1 MSGSQKSSRWGSFL
15 SQAVAGVEA
24 RLDNILA
31 EDGGPK
37 ESTTPSAASGTS
49 PVPPTPLARSAST
62 SKPTNDRLQERL
74 ARAVAARNAASS
86 APRASTEAA
95 STTSSPRPSSDT
107 PERPPISAT
116 QAESPRTSQS
126 VEETNSPAPHAPT
139 GSSDVASTPTPD
151 GQLPL
156 ISSARSSLQL
166 ENSQPEKEGERQSI
180 SRDEVEPATDNSV
193 ASNLHTERINL
204 LEKTLQEMQIQ
215 HQDEL
220 NSHIERVDALQTK
233 LQYLTRE
240 ASEQARSAATSA
252 PAGSLDKKIA
262 EKDDQIAQ
270 LMLEGQKLASTDHQN
285 RTVIKKLRAQLIAN
299 EKELN
304 EQKIWRQR
312 AEKDLADLRRRMEE
326 SNDLE
331 KANEEAHG
339 LLSQSKREVDRL
351 KVENET
357 KDQTIAGLR
366 SQLQE
371 EAENAKSL
379 VAKADE
385 YQREAEQKRVRELE
399 AAVAALEASKEQ
411 TESDA
416 KLAITESRE
425 KAERASERARAIELE
440 LKGEVQMLES
450 KLEALR
456 ARAEEASSGAVGD
469 AQAKLHRQIETLQT
483 QYSIASENWRGMEAS
498 LEAKAANLEK
508 ERDEALR
515 RESEM
520 RRKAREVANRAKR
533 QEEELEEMQ
542 SQLPTVQRDLKSY
555 QSQLDTLRTRAEQ
568 AEAALAETKA
578 ELAKTQTLLKND
590 KGERVDQDRRNWL
603 DEVPIAAHRDRGRP
617 ESPLLTAP
625 MRTFSGDNFLGL
637 QNYSSRFRK
646 TSAPSSNGEPSPS
659 DRASLIRRPSV
670 QPPMRSPL
678 LSSLSGLP
686 TATTPSLASGF
697 DFVASPP
704 THATDRDDV
713 LESLERSASPQNVL
727 QDMVSV
733 STMTAGPSVQLV
745 ERMSAAIR
753 RLESEKV
760 AAKEEL
766 TRISGQRDE
775 ARGEIVALIQELE
788 TSKAATKRV
797 ADLENEIADI
807 NERYQTTLEMLGEK
821 SELVEELRADVQD
834 VKAMYRDL
842 VERTIK

>member
-1 MSGSQKSSRWGSFL
+1 MSAPQKSSRWGSFL

-31 EDGGPK
+31 EDGGQK
-37 ESTTPSAASGTS
+37 ESTAPTVAPSAST
-49 PVPPTPLARSAST
+49 VPPTPPARSAT
-62 SKPTNDRLQERL
+62 PSKSANDRLQERL
-74 ARAVAARNAASS
+74 ARAVAAKNASS
-86 APRASTEAA
+86 RQSIDAGSA
-95 STTSSPRPSSDT
+95 TSSPRPSSDVPRQLPT
-107 PERPPISAT
+107 STA
-116 QAESPRTSQS
+116 QAASPRTSQS
-126 VEETNSPAPHAPT
+126 MEENSPPPPHGPMDIS
-139 GSSDVASTPTPD
+139 GVASTSTID
-151 GQLPL
+151 GQLPAT
-156 ISSARSSLQL
+156 SSPRSSLQL
-166 ENSQPEKEGERQSI
+166 ESQRVEEDIERQTSPH
-180 SRDEVEPATDNSV
+180 DEAKPTTDDAV
-193 ASNLHTERINL
+193 ASDLHIERIGH
-204 LEKTLQEMQIQ
+204 LEKTLQEMQVQ
-215 HQDEL
+215 HQEEL

-233 LQYLTRE
+233 LQYLARE
-240 ASEQARSAATSA
+240 ASEHARSASTSA

-285 RTVIKKLRAQLIAN
+285 RTIIKKLRAQLVTN

-304 EQKIWRQR
+304 EQKVWRQK
-312 AEKDLADLRRRMEE
+312 AEKEIADLRRRIEE

-331 KANEEAHG
+331 KANEETHG
-339 LLSQSKREVDRL
+339 LLSQSKRERDKL
-351 KVENET
+351 KVEIEA
-357 KDQTIAGLR
+357 KDQTIADLK

-379 VAKADE
+379 AARTDD
-385 YQREAEQKRVRELE
+385 YQREVGQKRVKELE
-399 AAVAALEASKEQ
+399 DAVAALETSKKQ
-411 TESDA
+411 AESDA
-416 KLAITESRE
+416 SLAITELRD

-456 ARAEEASSGAVGD
+456 ASAEEASSGAVGD
-469 AQAKLHRQIETLQT
+469 AQVKLHRQIETLQT
-483 QYSIASENWRGMEAS
+483 QHSIASENWRGMEAS
-498 LEAKAANLEK
+498 LEAKVINLEK

-520 RRKAREVANRAKR
+520 RRKAREVASRAKR

-542 SQLPTVQRDLKSY
+542 SQLPTVQRDLKAY

-568 AEAALAETKA
+568 AEMALADTKA
-578 ELAKTQTLLKND
+578 ELARHQASAKND
-590 KGERVDQDRRNWL
+590 KGERTDHDRRNWL
-603 DEVPIAAHRDRGRP
+603 DEVPVAAHRDRGRP

-625 MRTFSGDNFLGL
+625 LRTFSGDNFLGL

-659 DRASLIRRPSV
+659 DRASLARRPSV

-678 LSSLSGLP
+678 LPSQSGLT
-686 TATTPSLASGF
+686 TATTPSIASGF

-704 THATDRDDV
+704 TQATDRDDV
-713 LESLERSASPQNVL
+713 LEGMERSASPQNVL

-766 TRISGQRDE
+766 ARISGQRDE

-788 TSKAATKRV
+788 TSKTATKRV
-797 ADLENEIADI
+797 ADLEREIAEI